1 MSYAPKE
8 ESTVYQRAAPAR
20 WRTPAN
26 LLQVQLTEAIIEMAK
41 AGLGLG
47 VLARW
52 AVEPEVR
59 AGRLRARPLTRQGFK
74 RTWSAATLKDMARVP
89 YVSAFTDLLAEH
101 RPFAPSLAQEARRKR
116 SPS

>member
-1 MSYAPKE
+1 
-8 ESTVYQRAAPAR
+8 VLLPAGV
-20 WRTPAN
+20 TPVS

-41 AGLGLG
+41 GGLGLG

-59 AGRLRARPLTRQGFK
+59 AGRLQARPLTRRGFK

-89 YVSAFTDLLAEH
+89 YVAAFTDLLAEH
-101 RPFAPSLAQEARRKR
+101 RPFAGVHGPAKGNGRGRERGRGRLVAI
-116 SPS
+116 